1 MIKNRDAISELWKTF
16 KSRSLNEQEQKLAE
30 AYEQARAVFVKE
42 GFMVANQALQAGD
55 FEQAALVY
63 ASVVRPTYAKAS
75 AAADALRLYYA
86 NSGTAMYEGAQR
98 AYETAATLLLGL
110 SILVIALI
118 AAFSY
123 VFARSITLPLAGAL
137 KVADAVAS
145 GQLDNQIDSSG
156 QDQVADLL
164 RALEKM
170 QSELKARLTAERRVA
185 DETLR
190 IKVALDVSSNNVMVA
205 DLDGKIIYCNVAVLE
220 MMRRA
225 EADLRKV
232 LPAFRADAILG
243 SSFDI
248 YHKNPPISRTCWPA
262 SRLFTGLKSR
272 SAAVFFH
279 WLPPR
284 LPTSGTNDSARS
296 SSGLIERLKS
306 PSRTRWAAS
315 SRRPVPA
322 IFRGV
327 LQRMK

>member
-1 MIKNRDAISELWKTF
+1 
-16 KSRSLNEQEQKLAE
+16 
-30 AYEQARAVFVKE
+30 
-42 GFMVANQALQAGD
+42 
-55 FEQAALVY
+55 
-63 ASVVRPTYAKAS
+63 
-75 AAADALRLYYA
+75 
-86 NSGTAMYEGAQR
+86 
-98 AYETAATLLLGL
+98 
-110 SILVIALI
+110 
-118 AAFSY
+118 
-123 VFARSITLPLAGAL
+123 
-137 KVADAVAS
+137 
-145 GQLDNQIDSSG
+145 
-156 QDQVADLL
+156 
-164 RALEKM
+164 M

-248 YHKNPPISRTCWPA
+248 YHKNPAHQQNMLASLKAVHRTEIPVGG
-262 SRLFTGLKSR
+262 RI
-272 SAAVFFH
+272 FH

-306 PSRTRWAAS
+306 PLRTRWAAS
-315 SRRPVPA
+315 SRRLAPV

-327 LQRMK
+327 LQPMK